1 MTTTSVR
8 AQSGQQGGAA
18 REHSLEE
25 IATAIRLQGLSPL
38 DIPHALTVADF
49 AAVMEVG
56 PVEVI
61 KVLMRSGYM
70 FTINDVIEH
79 DVASLVAPVFGCGVL
94 PLDAESSR
102 EAGSTSLVFSAEEEE
117 DQDALQ
123 PRPPVVTILGHV
135 DHGKTTLLDTIRNAN
150 VVDGEAGGIT
160 QHIGAYQIDYEGAPI
175 TFLDTPGHEAFTAM
189 RARGAQVTDIA
200 ILIIAA
206 DDGMMPQTIEALD
219 HARAAGVPIV
229 VAINKTDLP
238 ASDQERVK
246 RQLAENN
253 MLIEEWGGDTIAV
266 PISALTGA
274 GVSNLLENVI
284 VLSEVSEFQA
294 NPDRY
299 ALGVVVEARLEN
311 SRGTV
316 ATLLI
321 QTGTLEV
328 GDSIVVGGLRG
339 KVRAMFDDSGNRIE
353 SAGPSTPVEVLG
365 LSAMPEAGE
374 LFEVAEDEREARQMV
389 HEHELEARRASRNG
403 PTLEDVHTRIQTG
416 EVKALNLIVKTD
428 VQGTV
433 EAARG
438 ALERLNTDA
447 TRVNIVHIA
456 SGRITESDILLAVA
470 SKAIII
476 GFNSPAEQGA
486 QSLAN
491 KEGVEIRNYNVIYH
505 MTEDIERALNGMLEP
520 VYVDVFEGRAAVRAI
535 FNLGRRA
542 KVAGIYVNDGK
553 IARGSQLRVIRGG
566 DTIFTGE
573 IASLKH
579 FQDDVREIANGFEGG
594 VALDGFNDWEEEDVV
609 EAYRS
614 VQRAR

>member
-1 MTTTSVR
+1 MTTITSR
-8 AQSGQQGGAA
+8 TQAGQGGAV

-25 IATAIRLQGLSPL
+25 IATAIRLQGLEPL

-49 AAVMEVG
+49 AAVMKVG
-56 PVEVI
+56 AVEVI
-61 KVLMRSGYM
+61 KELMRSGYM
-70 FTINDVIEH
+70 FTINEVIEH
-79 DVASLVAPVFGCGVL
+79 DIASLVAPGFGYGVL
-94 PLDAESSR
+94 PLDAESAR
-102 EAGSTSLVFSAEEEE
+102 DAGSTSLVFSAEEEE

-123 PRPPVVTILGHV
+123 TRPPVVTILGHV

-150 VVDGEAGGIT
+150 VVAGEAGGIT
-160 QHIGAYQIDYEGAPI
+160 QHIGAYQINYQGAPI

-206 DDGMMPQTIEALD
+206 DDGMMPQTLEALD

-229 VAINKTDLP
+229 VAINKIDLP
-238 ASDQERVK
+238 GADQERVK
-246 RQLAENN
+246 RQLAEQN

-266 PISALTGA
+266 PISALSGD
-274 GVSNLLENVI
+274 GVPSLLENI
-284 VLSEVSEFQA
+284 TVLAEVSEFQA
-294 NPDRY
+294 NPERY
-299 ALGVVVEARLEN
+299 ALGVVVEARRDK

-321 QTGTLEV
+321 QTGTLEI
-328 GDSIVVGGLRG
+328 GDSVVVGGLRG
-339 KVRAMFDDSGNRIE
+339 RVRAMFDDSGNRIQ
-353 SAGPSTPVEVLG
+353 SAGPSTPVEILG
-365 LSAMPEAGE
+365 LSEMPEAGE
-374 LFEVAEDEREARQMV
+374 LFEVAEDEREARQMAL
-389 HEHELEARRASRNG
+389 EHEREARRATLNG
-403 PTLEDVHTRIQTG
+403 PTLDDVHTRIQRG

-433 EAARG
+433 EPARG

-456 SGRITESDILLAVA
+456 TGGITESDILLAVA
-470 SKAIII
+470 SQAIII
-476 GFNSPAEQGA
+476 GFNSPPEQGA

-491 KEGVEIRNYNVIYH
+491 QEGVEIRNYNVIYH
-505 MTEDIERALNGMLEP
+505 MTEDVEKALTGMLDP
-520 VYVDVFEGRAAVRAI
+520 VFEEVFEGRATVRAI

-542 KVAGIYVNDGK
+542 KVAGIYVNDGR
-553 IARGSQLRVIRGG
+553 ISRGCELRVIRSG
-566 DTIFTGE
+566 DTVFTGE

-579 FQDDVREIANGFEGG
+579 FQDDVREITNGFEGG
-594 VALDGFNDWEEEDVV
+594 VALDGFNDWLEDDVV

-614 VQRAR
+614 AQVS

>member
-1 MTTTSVR
+1 MTTTISR
-8 AQSGQQGGAA
+8 TQSGQGGVA

-25 IATAIRLQGLSPL
+25 IATAIRLQGLEPL

-49 AAVMEVG
+49 SATMEVG

-61 KVLMRSGYM
+61 KELMRSGYM

-79 DVASLVAPVFGCGVL
+79 DVASLVAPGFGYGVL

-102 EAGSTSLVFSAEEEE
+102 EAGSTSLVYSAEEEE
-117 DQDALQ
+117 NQAALQ

-160 QHIGAYQIDYEGAPI
+160 QHIGAYQINYEGAPI

-206 DDGMMPQTIEALD
+206 DDGMMPQTLEALD

-246 RQLAENN
+246 RQLAEQN

-274 GVSNLLENVI
+274 GVPSLLENVT
-284 VLSEVSEFQA
+284 VLAEVSEFQA
-294 NPDRY
+294 NPDRR
-299 ALGVVVEARLEN
+299 ALGVVVEARRDK
-311 SRGTV
+311 SRGTI
-316 ATLLI
+316 ATLLV

-328 GDSIVVGGLRG
+328 GDSVVVGGLRG
-339 KVRAMFDDSGNRIE
+339 RIRAMFDDSGKRIK
-353 SAGPSTPVEVLG
+353 SAGPSTPVEALG

-374 LFEVAEDEREARQMV
+374 LFEVAYDERDARQMV
-389 HEHELEARRASRNG
+389 HEYELEARRASRNG
-403 PTLEDVHTRIQTG
+403 PTLEDVHTRIQLG

-433 EAARG
+433 EPARG
-438 ALERLNTDA
+438 ALEGLNTDA

-456 SGRITESDILLAVA
+456 SGGITESDILLAVA

-476 GFNSPAEQGA
+476 GFNTAAEQGA
-486 QSLAN
+486 QALAN
-491 KEGVEIRNYNVIYH
+491 KEGVEIRGYDVIYH
-505 MTEDIERALNGMLEP
+505 MTEDIERALTGMLDP
-520 VYVDVFEGRAAVRAI
+520 VFEDVFEGRATVRAI

-542 KVAGIYVNDGK
+542 KVAGIYVNDGR
-553 IARGSQLRVIRGG
+553 IARGCELRVIRGG
-566 DTIFTGE
+566 DTVFSGE

-594 VALDGFNDWEEEDVV
+594 VTMEGFNEWQEDDVV

-614 VQRAR
+614 VQAS

>member
-8 AQSGQQGGAA
+8 TQSGQQGGAA

>member
-1 MTTTSVR
+1 MTTLTSR
-8 AQSGQQGGAA
+8 TQAGQGGAV

-25 IATAIRLQGLSPL
+25 IATAIRLQGLEPL
-38 DIPHALTVADF
+38 DLPHALTVADF

-56 PVEVI
+56 AVEVI
-61 KVLMRSGYM
+61 KELMRSGYM
-70 FTINDVIEH
+70 FTINEVIEH
-79 DVASLVAPVFGCGVL
+79 DIASLVAPGFGYGVL

-150 VVDGEAGGIT
+150 VVAGEAGGIT
-160 QHIGAYQIDYEGAPI
+160 QHIGAYQINYEGAPI

-206 DDGMMPQTIEALD
+206 DDGMMPQTLEALD

-229 VAINKTDLP
+229 VAINKIDLP
-238 ASDQERVK
+238 GADQERVK
-246 RQLAENN
+246 RQLAEQN

-266 PISALTGA
+266 PISALSGD
-274 GVSNLLENVI
+274 GVPNLLENI
-284 VLSEVSEFQA
+284 TVLSEVSEFQA
-294 NPDRY
+294 NPERY
-299 ALGVVVEARLEN
+299 ALGVVVEARRDK
-311 SRGTV
+311 SRGTI

-328 GDSIVVGGLRG
+328 GDSVVVGGLRG
-339 KVRAMFDDSGNRIE
+339 KVRAMFDDSGNRIA
-353 SAGPSTPVEVLG
+353 SAGPSTPVEILG
-365 LSAMPEAGE
+365 LSEMPEAGE
-374 LFEVAEDEREARQMV
+374 LFEAAEDEREARQMAL
-389 HEHELEARRASRNG
+389 EHEREARRATQNG
-403 PTLEDVHTRIQTG
+403 PTLDDVHTRIQRG

-433 EAARG
+433 EPARG

-456 SGRITESDILLAVA
+456 SGGITESDILLAVA
-470 SKAIII
+470 SQAIII
-476 GFNSPAEQGA
+476 GFNSPPEQGA

-491 KEGVEIRNYNVIYH
+491 QEGVEIRNYSVIYH
-505 MTEDIERALNGMLEP
+505 MTEDIEKALTGMLDP
-520 VYVDVFEGRAAVRAI
+520 VFEDVFEGRATVRAI

-553 IARGSQLRVIRGG
+553 IARGSELRVIRSG
-566 DTIFTGE
+566 DTVFTGE

-579 FQDDVREIANGFEGG
+579 FQDDVREITNGFEGG
-594 VALDGFNDWEEEDVV
+594 VAIDGFNDWLEDDVV

-614 VQRAR
+614 ARVS

>member
-1 MTTTSVR
+1 MTTTISR
-8 AQSGQQGGAA
+8 TQSGQGGVA

-25 IATAIRLQGLSPL
+25 IATAIRLQGLEPL
-38 DIPHALTVADF
+38 DIPNALTVADF
-49 AAVMEVG
+49 SATMEVG

-61 KVLMRSGYM
+61 KELMRSGYM

-79 DVASLVAPVFGCGVL
+79 DVASLVAPGFGYGVL

-102 EAGSTSLVFSAEEEE
+102 EAGSTSLVYSAEEEE
-117 DQDALQ
+117 NQAALQ

-160 QHIGAYQIDYEGAPI
+160 QHIGAYQINYEGAPI

-206 DDGMMPQTIEALD
+206 DDGMMPQTLEALD

-246 RQLAENN
+246 RQLAEQN

-274 GVSNLLENVI
+274 GVPSLLENVT
-284 VLSEVSEFQA
+284 VLAEVSEFQA
-294 NPDRY
+294 NPDRR
-299 ALGVVVEARLEN
+299 ALGVVVEARRDK
-311 SRGTV
+311 SRGTI
-316 ATLLI
+316 ATLLV

-328 GDSIVVGGLRG
+328 GDSVVVGGLRG
-339 KVRAMFDDSGNRIE
+339 RIRAMFDDSGKRIKK
-353 SAGPSTPVEVLG
+353 AGPSTPVEALG

-374 LFEVAEDEREARQMV
+374 LFEVAYDERDARQMV
-389 HEHELEARRASRNG
+389 HEYELEARRASRNG
-403 PTLEDVHTRIQTG
+403 PTLEDVHTRIQLG

-433 EAARG
+433 EPARG
-438 ALERLNTDA
+438 ALEGLNTDA

-456 SGRITESDILLAVA
+456 SGGITESDILLAVA

-476 GFNSPAEQGA
+476 GFNTAAEQGA
-486 QSLAN
+486 QALAN
-491 KEGVEIRNYNVIYH
+491 KEGVEIRGYDVIYH
-505 MTEDIERALNGMLEP
+505 MTEDIERALTGMLDP
-520 VYVDVFEGRAAVRAI
+520 VFEDVFEGRATVRAI

-542 KVAGIYVNDGK
+542 KVAGIYVNDGR
-553 IARGSQLRVIRGG
+553 IARGCELRVIRGG
-566 DTIFTGE
+566 DTVFSGE

-594 VALDGFNDWEEEDVV
+594 VTMEGFNEWQEDDVV

-614 VQRAR
+614 VQAS